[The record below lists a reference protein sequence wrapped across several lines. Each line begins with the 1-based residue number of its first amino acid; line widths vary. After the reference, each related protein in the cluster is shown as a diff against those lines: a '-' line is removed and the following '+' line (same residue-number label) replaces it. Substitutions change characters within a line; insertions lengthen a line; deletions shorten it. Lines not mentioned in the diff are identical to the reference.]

1 MGWMPPH
8 VATAF
13 QAERRVQ
20 KQWQQRN
27 VSQGRRGAKENRVQI
42 EKRTL
47 VQTPNILS
55 MPAEVGQ
62 RLGHATSHVENKDI
76 TVDTKLFPGV
86 AVVYRSTFRYAQAHE
101 DMLTIDMFDAT
112 IESVDEVKV
121 HPGQNVPVMK
131 HGARSFETRTLM
143 PDEVPHA
150 LQGKLATLEIVR
162 GSLCTTP
169 TMRAHVPGVGVVFGT
184 GVKWVILTK
193 EDCDGD

>member
-1 MGWMPPH
+1 MPPH
-8 VATAF
+8 VIAAF
-13 QAERRVQ
+13 REERRVQ

-42 EKRTL
+42 ENRTL
-47 VQTPNILS
+47 VQTKNVAE
-55 MPAEVGQ
+55 MPAEAAMRIG
-62 RLGHATSHVENKDI
+62 RKISAAPRKDT
-76 TVDTKLFPGV
+76 TVNNNLLPGI

-112 IESVDEVKV
+112 IASVKDVEV
-121 HPGQNVPVMK
+121 HNGQHVPVMK
-131 HGARSFETRTLM
+131 HGTRPFETRTLM

-150 LQGKLATLEIVR
+150 LQGKLAALEIVR
-162 GSLCTTP
+162 SSLCTTP
-169 TMRAHVPGVGVVFGT
+169 ETRAQVPGVGLVFGT